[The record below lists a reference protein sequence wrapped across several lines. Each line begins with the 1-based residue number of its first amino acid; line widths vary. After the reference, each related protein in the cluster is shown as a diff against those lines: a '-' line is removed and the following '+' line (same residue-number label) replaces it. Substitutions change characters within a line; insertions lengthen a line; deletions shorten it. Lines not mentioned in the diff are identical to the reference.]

1 MSMSKLENS
10 NLDAVPDANPV
21 VQEAEVLAG
30 AHARLLLELLRRV
43 LKALGHEVVHDQL
56 VHGGARHADVVDLL
70 HPLVLDAGLLPPRH
84 EGGVRD
90 ALPVETVHA
99 AVGENG
105 KA

>member
-1 MSMSKLENS
+1 MSMSEMKNS
-10 NLDAVPDANPV
+10 NLDAVPDADPV
-21 VQEAEVLAG
+21 VQQAEVLAG
-30 AHARLLLELLRRV
+30 THARLLLELLRGV
-43 LKALGHEVVHDQL
+43 LEALGHEVVHDEL

-99 AVGENG
+99 AVRENG